1 MMEYRINVAKYQ
13 QNCGESRYIYLF
25 HTTMDSISAAET
37 AYNEIKAKFP
47 NPEYSVTL
55 TVWVKS
61 GQEVNGDEYFAKMHS
76 N

>member
-1 MMEYRINVAKYQ
+1 MEYRINVAKIQ
-13 QNCGESRYIYLF
+13 QSYGESRYIYLF
-25 HTTMDSISAAET
+25 HTTMDSISSAEK

-61 GQEVNGDEYFAKMHS
+61 GQEVDGDEYFARMHS
-76 N
+76 K

>member
-1 MMEYRINVAKYQ
+1 MEYRINVAKFQ
-13 QNCGESRYIYLF
+13 QSYGESRYIYLF
-25 HTTMDSISAAET
+25 HTTLDSLSAAET
-37 AYNEIKAKFP
+37 AYKEIKAKFP

-61 GQEVNGDEYFAKMHS
+61 GQEVNGDEYFARMHS

>member
-1 MMEYRINVAKYQ
+1 MEYRINVAKYQ
-13 QNCGESRYIYLF
+13 QSYGENRYVYLF
-25 HTTMDSISAAET
+25 HTTLDSISAAET
-37 AYNEIKAKFP
+37 AYKEIKAKFP

-61 GQEVNGDEYFAKMHS
+61 GQEVNGDEYFARMHS

>member
-1 MMEYRINVAKYQ
+1 MEYRINVAKYQ
-13 QNCGESRYIYLF
+13 QSYGESRYIYLF
-25 HTTMDSISAAET
+25 HTTLDSVLGAEK

-61 GQEVNGDEYFAKMHS
+61 GQEVNGDEYFARMHS
-76 N
+76 K

>member
-1 MMEYRINVAKYQ
+1 MEYRINVAKFQ
-13 QNCGESRYIYLF
+13 QSYGESRYTYLF
-25 HTTMDSISAAET
+25 HTTMDSVSAAEK

-61 GQEVNGDEYFAKMHS
+61 GQEVNGDEYFARMHS
-76 N
+76 K

>member
-1 MMEYRINVAKYQ
+1 MEYRINVAKFQ
-13 QNCGESRYIYLF
+13 QSYGENRYIYLF
-25 HTTMDSISAAET
+25 HTTLDSISSAET
-37 AYNEIKAKFP
+37 AYKEIKAKFP

-61 GQEVNGDEYFAKMHS
+61 GQEVNGDEYFARMHS

>member
-1 MMEYRINVAKYQ
+1 MEYRINVAKFQ

-25 HTTMDSISAAET
+25 HTTLDSIYTAKA

-61 GQEVNGDEYFAKMHS
+61 GQEVNGDEYFARMHS

>member
-1 MMEYRINVAKYQ
+1 MMEYRINVAKIQ
-13 QNCGESRYIYLF
+13 QSYGESRYIYLF
-25 HTTMDSISAAET
+25 HTTLDSISSAEK

-61 GQEVNGDEYFAKMHS
+61 GQEVDGDQYFARMHS
-76 N
+76 K

>member
-1 MMEYRINVAKYQ
+1 MEYRINVAKFQ

-25 HTTMDSISAAET
+25 HTTMDSVSSAET

-61 GQEVNGDEYFAKMHS
+61 GQEVNGDEYFARMHS

>member
-1 MMEYRINVAKYQ
+1 MEYRINVSKYQ
-13 QNCGESRYIYLF
+13 QNCGEGRYIYLF
-25 HTTMDSISAAET
+25 HTTMDSISGAEK

-61 GQEVNGDEYFAKMHS
+61 GQEVNGDEYFARMHS

>member
-1 MMEYRINVAKYQ
+1 MEYRINVAKYQ
-13 QNCGESRYIYLF
+13 QSYGENRYVYLF
-25 HTTMDSISAAET
+25 HTTLDSISAAET

-61 GQEVNGDEYFAKMHS
+61 GQEVNGDEYFARMHS

>member
-1 MMEYRINVAKYQ
+1 MEYRINVAKFQ

-25 HTTMDSISAAET
+25 HTTMDSISSAEK

-55 TVWVKS
+55 TVWEKS
-61 GQEVNGDEYFAKMHS
+61 GREVDGDEFFARMHS

>member
-1 MMEYRINVAKYQ
+1 MEYRINVAKFQ
-13 QNCGESRYIYLF
+13 QSYGENRYVYLF
-25 HTTMDSISAAET
+25 HTTLDSISAAET
-37 AYNEIKAKFP
+37 AYKEIKAKFP

-61 GQEVNGDEYFAKMHS
+61 GQEVNGDEYFARMHS

>member
-25 HTTMDSISAAET
+25 HTTMDSISSAEK

-61 GQEVNGDEYFAKMHS
+61 GQEVNGDEYFARMHS
-76 N
+76 K

>member
-1 MMEYRINVAKYQ
+1 MEYRINVAKYQ
-13 QNCGESRYIYLF
+13 QSYGENRYIYLF
-25 HTTMDSISAAET
+25 HTTLDSVSGAEK

-61 GQEVNGDEYFAKMHS
+61 GQEVNGDEYFARMHS

>member
-1 MMEYRINVAKYQ
+1 MEYRINVAKFQ

-37 AYNEIKAKFP
+37 AYKEIKAKFP

-61 GQEVNGDEYFAKMHS
+61 GQEVNGDEYFARMHS

>member
-1 MMEYRINVAKYQ
+1 MWQNFNKVMAKT
-13 QNCGESRYIYLF
+13 GIFTFF
-25 HTTMDSISAAET
+25 HTTMDSLSGAEK

-55 TVWVKS
+55 TVWEKS
-61 GQEVNGDEYFAKMHS
+61 GREVDGDEFFARMHS

>member
-1 MMEYRINVAKYQ
+1 MMEYRINVAKFQ

-25 HTTMDSISAAET
+25 HTTMDSISSAER

-61 GQEVNGDEYFAKMHS
+61 GQEVNGDEYFARMHS

>member
-1 MMEYRINVAKYQ
+1 MEYRINVAKFQ

-25 HTTMDSISAAET
+25 HTTTDSISGAER

-61 GQEVNGDEYFAKMHS
+61 GQEVNGDEYFARMHS

>member
-1 MMEYRINVAKYQ
+1 MEYRINVAKFQ
-13 QNCGESRYIYLF
+13 QSYGENRYIYLF
-25 HTTMDSISAAET
+25 HTTLDSISGAEK

-61 GQEVNGDEYFAKMHS
+61 GQEVNGDEYFARMHS

>member
-25 HTTMDSISAAET
+25 HTTMDSISSAEK

-61 GQEVNGDEYFAKMHS
+61 GQEVNGDEYFARMHS

>member
-1 MMEYRINVAKYQ
+1 MMEYRINVAKFQ
-13 QNCGESRYIYLF
+13 QSYGENRYIYLF
-25 HTTMDSISAAET
+25 HTTMDSLSGAEK

-55 TVWVKS
+55 TVWEKS
-61 GQEVNGDEYFAKMHS
+61 GREVDGDEFFARMHS

>member
-1 MMEYRINVAKYQ
+1 MEYRINVAKIQ
-13 QNCGESRYIYLF
+13 QSYGESRYIYLF
-25 HTTMDSISAAET
+25 HTTLDSISSAEK

-61 GQEVNGDEYFAKMHS
+61 GQEVDGDEYFARMHS
-76 N
+76 K

>member
-1 MMEYRINVAKYQ
+1 MEYRINVAKIQ
-13 QNCGESRYIYLF
+13 QSYGESRYIYLF
-25 HTTMDSISAAET
+25 HTTMDSISGAEK

-55 TVWVKS
+55 TVWEK
-61 GQEVNGDEYFAKMHS
+61 GGREVDGDEFFARMHS

>member
-1 MMEYRINVAKYQ
+1 MEYRINVAKFQ
-13 QNCGESRYIYLF
+13 QSYGENRYIYLF
-25 HTTMDSISAAET
+25 HTTMDSISGAEK

-61 GQEVNGDEYFAKMHS
+61 GQEVNGDEFFARMHS

>member
-1 MMEYRINVAKYQ
+1 MEYRINVAKFQ
-13 QNCGESRYIYLF
+13 QSYGESRYIYLF
-25 HTTMDSISAAET
+25 HTTMDSISGAEK

-55 TVWVKS
+55 TVWEKS
-61 GQEVNGDEYFAKMHS
+61 GREVDGDEFFARMHS

>member
-1 MMEYRINVAKYQ
+1 MEYRINVAKIQ
-13 QNCGESRYIYLF
+13 QSYGESRYIYLF
-25 HTTMDSISAAET
+25 HTTMDSLSGAEK

-55 TVWVKS
+55 TVWEKS
-61 GQEVNGDEYFAKMHS
+61 GREVDGDEFFARMHS

>member
-1 MMEYRINVAKYQ
+1 MEYRINVAKIQ
-13 QNCGESRYIYLF
+13 QSYGESRYIYLF
-25 HTTMDSISAAET
+25 HTTLDSISSAEK

-61 GQEVNGDEYFAKMHS
+61 GQEVNGDEYFARMHS
-76 N
+76 K

>member
-1 MMEYRINVAKYQ
+1 MEYRINVAKIQ
-13 QNCGESRYIYLF
+13 QSYGENRYIYLF
-25 HTTMDSISAAET
+25 HTTMDSLSGAEK

-61 GQEVNGDEYFAKMHS
+61 GQEVNGDEYFARMHS

>member
-1 MMEYRINVAKYQ
+1 MEYRINVAKYQ
-13 QNCGESRYIYLF
+13 QSYGENRYVYLF
-25 HTTMDSISAAET
+25 HTTLDSLSAAET
-37 AYNEIKAKFP
+37 AYKEIKAKFP

-61 GQEVNGDEYFAKMHS
+61 GQEVNGDEYFARMHS

>member
-1 MMEYRINVAKYQ
+1 MEYRINVAKFQ

-25 HTTMDSISAAET
+25 HTAMDSISGAEK

-55 TVWVKS
+55 TVWEKS
-61 GQEVNGDEYFAKMHS
+61 GREVDGDEFFARMHS

>member
-1 MMEYRINVAKYQ
+1 MEYRINVAKIQ
-13 QNCGESRYIYLF
+13 QSYGESRYIYLF
-25 HTTMDSISAAET
+25 HTTTDSISGAER

-61 GQEVNGDEYFAKMHS
+61 GQEVNGDEYFARMHS

>member
-1 MMEYRINVAKYQ
+1 MEYRINVAKFQ

-25 HTTMDSISAAET
+25 HTTLDSLSAAET
-37 AYNEIKAKFP
+37 AYKEIRAKFP

-61 GQEVNGDEYFAKMHS
+61 GQEVNGDEYFARMHS

>member
-1 MMEYRINVAKYQ
+1 MEYRINVAKIQ
-13 QNCGESRYIYLF
+13 QSYGESRYIYLF
-25 HTTMDSISAAET
+25 HTTLDSISGAEK

-55 TVWVKS
+55 TVWEKS
-61 GQEVNGDEYFAKMHS
+61 GREVDGDEFFARMHS